1 MQNKR
6 LSGGQIA
13 ACLSSAIHLGLLLWL
28 WYRPP
33 VVVAEPQP
41 QAAIMLQQAPQ
52 PMAQNTTQNEVS
64 PDLRQSQASQAR
76 QASQTPQP
84 SGATLPVNERA
95 TLTVPER
102 THAALPRP
110 RAKAKTTPQPPQSQP
125 NQAATEKN
133 RAQAQTAPS
142 TVTAAPQSVSGTVS
156 THQARISW
164 ASRLMAH
171 LEKFKRYPGRETGTV
186 VIRFTLDDAGNVLSY
201 TLVSSSGSAA
211 LDRAALSMVQRASP
225 VPAPPPGMQKTITA
239 PVSFT
244 LEH

>member
-1 MQNKR
+1 MQNKP
-6 LSGGQIA
+6 LFGGRMA

-28 WYRPP
+28 GYRPSG
-33 VVVAEPQP
+33 VAEPLP

-52 PMAQNTTQNEVS
+52 PVAQNTTRNEVS
-64 PDLRQSQASQAR
+64 PDLRQSLASQAR
-76 QASQTPQP
+76 QPSVTPQP

-95 TLTVPER
+95 TLTVPKR
-102 THAALPRP
+102 TRTAATHA
-110 RAKAKTTPQPPQSQP
+110 RAKAKTAPHPPQPQSS
-125 NQAATEKN
+125 QAAADKV
-133 RAQAQTAPS
+133 RAQAQTTSANM
-142 TVTAAPQSVSGTVS
+142 TAAPQSVAGSVS
-156 THQARISW
+156 SPQARISW
-164 ASRLMAH
+164 VSRLMAH

-186 VIRFTLDDAGNVLSY
+186 VIRFTLDDTGNVLSY